1 MNNEPRL
8 DALTDDDLE
17 QIVGGM
23 TCKNAQ
29 TDEAVYNSLGNFYD
43 SLGMNA
49 TAVDIMG
56 GRLASFRAAV
66 SDRSAR
72 RRHGKAGPSGHRGG
86 EILDQFG
93 WSKVRAGSGFARR
106 L

>member
-29 TDEAVYNSLGNFYD
+29 TDEAVYNSLGNFYG

-49 TAVDIMG
+49 TAVRYYG
-56 GRLASFRAAV
+56 RAAGV
-66 SDRSAR
+66 IQ
-72 RRHGKAGPSGHRGG
+72 GG
-86 EILDQFG
+86 CL
-93 WSKVRAGSGFARR
+93 
-106 L
+106 